1 MKKLALALGLASLSL
16 AAQASDLSYSN
27 VGVSYLDG
35 DLANLDADGYALD
48 ASIAISDSFF
58 IDGSYS
64 RLEADDINAEA
75 DQYSLGL
82 GFHAPITPTADL
94 VIGAS
99 WLRADVEACVGPF
112 CASEDGNGWGADA
125 GVRWLITPQFEANIF
140 LGYADVEDEDDTAI
154 SVGAR
159 YFITPMFS
167 VDGGYSSAND
177 ADTDIWNV
185 GLRYHF

>member
-1 MKKLALALGLASLSL
+1 MKKLALAMGLASLTL
-16 AAQASDLSYSN
+16 TAQASDLSYSN

-35 DLANLDADGYALD
+35 DFADLDADGFGLD

-58 IDGSYS
+58 VDGSYS

-82 GFHAPITPTADL
+82 GFHAPITDTAD
-94 VIGAS
+94 VVVGAS
-99 WLRADVEACVGPF
+99 WLRTDAEACV
-112 CASEDGNGWGADA
+112 ASICGSADGNGWGADV
-125 GVRWLITPQFEANIF
+125 GVRWLIAPQFEANIF
-140 LGYADVEDEDDTAI
+140 LGYADVEDEDDTAV
-154 SVGAR
+154 SLGAR
-159 YFITPMFS
+159 YFFTPMLS

-177 ADTDIWNV
+177 ADTDIWNI